1 MQEVFFSEA
10 KKGYNKQEV
19 EAFLKRVNDE
29 NLAALQAKADEYKRL
44 LNKSEAMK
52 AEYESRISELE
63 DALSE
68 KTAKCEESAA
78 KYDELCAKMG
88 EKLLFAESE
97 AARIKRDAEE
107 EKARIEAEAELKAEQ
122 TLAAISAK
130 AREDAAAVLR
140 AADILKQKSALI
152 NSGLEQT
159 KRLLEDAISQI
170 EKAVKN
176 DKA

>member
-1 MQEVFFSEA
+1 MQEFFFSEA

-19 EAFLKRVNDE
+19 EAFLKRVSDE
-29 NLAALQAKADEYKRL
+29 NLAALQAKEDEYKRL
-44 LNKSEAMK
+44 LNRVEAMK
-52 AEYESRISELE
+52 AEHEGRIRELE
-63 DALSE
+63 DALAE

-97 AARIKRDAEE
+97 AARIKREAEDA
-107 EKARIEAEAELKAEQ
+107 KARIEAEASEKAEQ
-122 TLAAISAK
+122 TLAAIGAK

-159 KRLLEDAISQI
+159 KRILEDAISQI
-170 EKAVKN
+170 EKAVRN